1 MERVFK
7 VLVRNQRTND
17 VKQLFRKRGGG
28 FTASRVRLKRGG
40 MFSRAEARQAE
51 AWGKKRGLAVFVTKA
66 KYPFL
71 VLDSDTKMVR
81 PELAGRLNELARQT
95 KRYMWIGEGW
105 RTNAQQWV
113 FWNQFVAR
121 GKRPPLVAYPGTSN
135 HEGGRAA
142 DASFLLSGR
151 GGSYVNLG
159 LYKRG
164 LTVRRM
170 RRLGLGLPVPG
181 EPWHTEITTSWRA

>member
-1 MERVFK
+1 MEREFR
-7 VLVRNQRTND
+7 VLVRDTRTND
-17 VKQLFRKRGGG
+17 VRQLFRVGKG
-28 FTASRVRLKRGG
+28 FKAFGRPRKNGDR
-40 MFSRAEARQAE
+40 FSRAEARRAV
-51 AWGKKRGLAVFVTKA
+51 AWAKKRGLAAFVTKSR
-66 KYPFL
+66 YPFL

-81 PELAGRLNELARQT
+81 RELAVKLNELARKT

-105 RTNAQQWV
+105 RTHAQQWA
-113 FWNQFVAR
+113 FWRAYVAR

-151 GGSYVNLG
+151 GGAYVNLG
-159 LYKRG
+159 NYKRAE
-164 LTVRRM
+164 TVRRM

-181 EPWHTEITTSWRA
+181 EPWHAEITSTWRA